1 MEKLIRELI
10 DAAYDTG
17 HYAGDG
23 RSGTDLH
30 RKRIED
36 RDVLRDKLETR
47 LTAAERLLLDL
58 TPGGS
63 EFHGSPERCAQW
75 AQDRISFTG
84 ELAAERNRLR
94 TAADALAAEVSPAIE
109 IVKAA
114 CIYINMI
121 GTGGE
126 RDERVIKALQ
136 TISGDLHTAL
146 RKYREGGQ

>member
-1 MEKLIRELI
+1 MIKLIRELI

-75 AQDRISFTG
+75 AQDQISFTG
-84 ELAAERNRLR
+84 KLAAERNRLR
-94 TAADALAAEVSPAIE
+94 TTADALLTASKDAAKFVAKYVADTESTLGKRALDRLE
-109 IVKAA
+109 KAMCEYEEA
-114 CIYINMI
+114 KDN
-121 GTGGE
+121 G
-126 RDERVIKALQ
+126 
-136 TISGDLHTAL
+136 
-146 RKYREGGQ
+146 

>member
-47 LTAAERLLLDL
+47 LTAA
-58 TPGGS
+58 
-63 EFHGSPERCAQW
+63 
-75 AQDRISFTG
+75 
-84 ELAAERNRLR
+84 
-94 TAADALAAEVSPAIE
+94 DALAEKIKQYE
-109 IVKAA
+109 NDRDF
-114 CIYINMI
+114 YIPQGI
-121 GTGGE
+121 I
-126 RDERVIKALQ
+126 D
-136 TISGDLHTAL
+136 AL
-146 RKYREGGQ
+146 REYEATK